1 MKLPLEQAL
10 AKGMAMSDEV
20 WARHANPW
28 SVWTRFTAAPLL
40 VASIWSRV
48 WLGVWAWAPIAVS
61 ILWIWLN
68 PRLFPKPTS
77 TKNWASKAVLG
88 ERVWLNRHQVTIPER
103 HRVAPNLLSGI
114 AGMGALLLIP
124 GLWTLDV
131 WLTLVGLLLVYAGK
145 VWFLDRMVWL
155 FEDMKE
161 ANQEYRSWLY

>member
-1 MKLPLEQAL
+1 
-10 AKGMAMSDEV
+10 MSEEV

-40 VASIWSRV
+40 VGAIWSRV
-48 WLGVWAWAPIAVS
+48 WLGGWAWAPVAVS

-68 PRLFPKPTS
+68 PRLFPKPSS

-88 ERVWLNRHQVTIPER
+88 ERVWLNRQQVAIPER

-114 AGMGALLLIP
+114 AGFGALLLAL
-124 GLWTLDV
+124 GLWMLDV

-155 FEDMKE
+155 FEDMKD